1 MKEPQLE
8 NLFYHEVNKTI
19 FQKLLMKNLLKWQVK
34 LSKSMETKKRDGYK

>member
-8 NLFYHEVNKTI
+8 KSILSQSKKTI

-34 LSKSMETKKRDGYK
+34 LSKSMETKKT

>member
-8 NLFYHEVNKTI
+8 KSILSQSKQDNI
-19 FQKLLMKNLLKWQVK
+19 SKLLMKNLLKWQVK